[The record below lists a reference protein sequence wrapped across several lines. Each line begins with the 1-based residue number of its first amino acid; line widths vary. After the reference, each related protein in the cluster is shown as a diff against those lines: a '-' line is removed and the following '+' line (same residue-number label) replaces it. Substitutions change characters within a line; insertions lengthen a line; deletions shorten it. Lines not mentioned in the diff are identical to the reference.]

1 MKKFVLAIAAL
12 GVLAACNNT
21 QKQNKTP
28 VMVEEEEMVITTS
41 EPRPVNMRDSLV
53 MENGKGTVIERQY
66 SGLLPAADGPGIEY
80 DLTLFFQED
89 SEGGVYA
96 MNMTYIE
103 AEDGQDRSFPSY
115 GKRKIEHGIKGDNK
129 AIVYTLIPNNG
140 DEDMSFVLTKEGNLT
155 LLDQNKE
162 RIDSPH
168 NYTLKL
174 IK

>member
-1 MKKFVLAIAAL
+1 MKKYVLAIAAL
-12 GVLAACNNT
+12 GVLAACNNK
-21 QKQNKTP
+21 QKQNEVP
-28 VMVEEEEMVITTS
+28 VLMEEEDIVVVAP

-53 MENGKGTVIERQY
+53 MENDKGSVVERQY
-66 SGLLPAADGPGIEY
+66 SGLLPGADVPGIEY

-89 SEGGVYA
+89 SESGVYA
-96 MNMTYIE
+96 LTTTYLE

-115 GKRKIEHGIKGDNK
+115 GKRKIEHGIKGDSK

-162 RIDSPH
+162 MIDSSH